1 MIAVRVSDEIRS
13 VVVAAPAY
21 LKRRGVPKTPQE
33 LSAHD
38 DCIRLRLP
46 SSAFTRELAEPSFE
60 KCFRTLR

>member
-21 LKRRGVPKTPQE
+21 LKRRGMPKTPQE

-38 DCIRLRLP
+38 CIRLRLP
-46 SSAFTRELAEPSFE
+46 SGALTRELAEPAFE

>member
-38 DCIRLRLP
+38 CIRLRLL
-46 SSAFTRELAEPSFE
+46 SGALTRELAEPAFE